1 MSAKIWFIPYTAAVA
16 AVVLCHHCSSS
27 FSPLPSGPNQSS
39 SSIVGSNL
47 QILQKSIHERE
58 RVRSRH
64 LSILYSSGEGNDSL
78 IKSLLGNDAADYHDP
93 YCRFTHQ
100 IAIPLQDA
108 TELNSALHAIQTS
121 LVRDCPRLI
130 RACVMPALLRM
141 PLLYVDGRA
150 LQHVNLG
157 GGGNGS
163 VDAILEQV
171 VYKAVREVVYGDDGA
186 LSSVS
191 SSGTTS
197 SGVPLVEIAK
207 PILLP
212 FRGLELQGEDN
223 SVLYAVGNNVN
234 DESEEEAKKRNPS
247 YDDEDDKDGPN
258 ILDDLSATTTETNGP
273 SGWEIL
279 EKLVHSIQ
287 DELESKYGLQTC
299 WPSDEPQGEEIE
311 YDLPAVE
318 QKQRKWRPRVPFV
331 RLPSDFYQDLRADVE
346 KRSSA
351 SAGNDIPE
359 GESPSRID
367 MGFDGISPLFWYEAW
382 GEDDILPPPGV
393 RMRSVAVYRR
403 MGPGGGEAES
413 SFYVPTSSSVGPQTW
428 KSDASSAIGLVSRFD
443 DKKTGL
449 SMQLPA
455 GNAKLMARERRE
467 KAKAM
472 ERLGQIE
479 QREERDWEE
488 GKARWMEEMI
498 NQGLDDE
505 KSSLAQFDVGMELG
519 VVTVEGDA
527 AYSTPW
533 SERDVDKTSP
543 ESPEESLSV
552 PAETEIPKI
561 DPRVIYRPQSLDSK
575 PRKELPSIEDNPIF
589 LRFRNGQSQVTSH
602 GQNTALA
609 LDGTPPTPD
618 APLPPYPS
626 DAHFV
631 GAWRVLSS
639 PLGTENADS
648 KSSDNFI
655 LRVDG
660 QVMGGPILDAQC
672 QHKAAGGGW
681 KMFQAIRKPSDK
693 PYEFDEKRSSNSQVT
708 QTRLRIR
715 LLVPPKK
722 ERALVMEGEVT
733 RLVMPGSIDA
743 VSSSSERLIM
753 TNSGLVDGILH
764 NIDGEQMQPEAKN
777 GEALLYC
784 AGEAWMED
792 VEGGANRR
800 KVGPFAI
807 MKLKAVKRESLIY
820 TVDVSR
826 PIAREDDDDDE

>member
-1 MSAKIWFIPYTAAVA
+1 MSAKICFIPYTAAVA
-16 AVVLCHHCSSS
+16 AVVLCRHCSSS
-27 FSPLPSGPNQSS
+27 FSPSAPNQSS
-39 SSIVGSNL
+39 SSIVGSRY
-47 QILQKSIHERE
+47 LQKSIHERE

-64 LSILYSSGEGNDSL
+64 STILHSSGDGDDSL
-78 IKSLLGNDAADYHDP
+78 IKSLLGNAAADYQDP
-93 YCRFTHQ
+93 YSRFTHQ

-141 PLLYVDGRA
+141 PLLYVDGRS
-150 LQHVNLG
+150 LQNVILG
-157 GGGNGS
+157 GRGNGS

-171 VYKAVREVVYGDDGA
+171 VYKAIREVVYGDDGEI
-186 LSSVS
+186 SSVS
-191 SSGTTS
+191 SGGTTS
-197 SGVPLVEIAK
+197 SGVPLVEISN

-234 DESEEEAKKRNPS
+234 DESEEEAKKRKPS
-247 YDDEDDKDGPN
+247 NDDEDDEDGPY
-258 ILDDLSATTTETNGP
+258 ILDDLSAATSETNGP

-279 EKLVHSIQ
+279 EKLVHNIQ
-287 DELESKYGLQTC
+287 DELESKYGLRTC
-299 WPSDEPQGEEIE
+299 WPLDEPQGEEIE

-331 RLPSDFYQDLRADVE
+331 RLPSDFYQDLHADVE
-346 KRSSA
+346 KRN
-351 SAGNDIPE
+351 SAGAGDDIPE

-393 RMRSVAVYRR
+393 RMGSVAVYRR
-403 MGPGGGEAES
+403 MGPGGGETES

-428 KSDASSAIGLVSRFD
+428 KSDASSALGLVSRFD
-443 DKKTGL
+443 DEKAGL
-449 SMQLPA
+449 SMQFPA
-455 GNAKLMARERRE
+455 GDAKLMARERRE
-467 KAKAM
+467 KAKAT
-472 ERLGQIE
+472 ERLGEIE
-479 QREERDWEE
+479 QREERNWEE

-519 VVTVEGDA
+519 EVTVAGDA

-543 ESPEESLSV
+543 ESPEESLSA
-552 PAETEIPKI
+552 PAETERPKI
-561 DPRVIYRPQSLDSK
+561 DSKLIPRPRSPDSK
-575 PRKELPSIEDNPIF
+575 PRRELPSIEDNPIF
-589 LRFRNGQSQVTSH
+589 LRLRNGQSQVTSH

-618 APLPPYPS
+618 AALPPYPS

-639 PLGTENADS
+639 PLGTESASFDDADS

-660 QVMGGPILDAQC
+660 QVMGGPILDAQH

-681 KMFQAIRKPSDK
+681 KMFQAIRKPIDTS
-693 PYEFDEKRSSNSQVT
+693 YEFDEKRSSNSQVT

-715 LLVPPKK
+715 LVVPPKK
-722 ERALVMEGEVT
+722 ERALIMEGEVT

-743 VSSSSERLIM
+743 VSS
-753 TNSGLVDGILH
+753 TLVDGILQ
-764 NIDGEQMQPEAKN
+764 NIDGEQLQPEAKN

-792 VEGGANRR
+792 VEGGSNRR
-800 KVGPFAI
+800 KVGPFAL
-807 MKLKAVKRESLIY
+807 MKLTAVKRESLIY
-820 TVDVSR
+820 TVDTR